1 MWCEEIIRLFNN
13 NYNLNLSIQRAEF
26 FHEVLSNVF
35 RFEISNEEDD
45 DEDEGECTL
54 QITRLEEN
62 VETEYEMDRF
72 IFWFHTIFFRD
83 LRNELDAL
91 NNQNNDFDD
100 IVYRVESMERVI
112 DSFKYLEKID
122 DFEDFFESM
131 RIYIENVNY

>member
-72 IFWFHTIFFRD
+72 IFWFHTIFFRE

>member
-72 IFWFHTIFFRD
+72 IFWFHTVFFRE

-122 DFEDFFESM
+122 DFEDFFDSM

>member
-72 IFWFHTIFFRD
+72 IFWFHTVFFRD

-122 DFEDFFESM
+122 DFEDFFDSM

>member
-1 MWCEEIIRLFNN
+1 MTSGDLLTAFITCW
-13 NYNLNLSIQRAEF
+13 S
-26 FHEVLSNVF
+26 VF
-35 RFEISNEEDD
+35 VTSW
-45 DEDEGECTL
+45 T
-54 QITRLEEN
+54 EEN

-72 IFWFHTIFFRD
+72 IFWFHTIVFRE

-122 DFEDFFESM
+122 DFEDFFLPQM
-131 RIYIENVNY
+131 L

>member
-72 IFWFHTIFFRD
+72 IFWFHTVFFRD

>member
-122 DFEDFFESM
+122 DFEDFFDSM

>member
-35 RFEISNEEDD
+35 RFEMSNEEDD

-72 IFWFHTIFFRD
+72 IFWFHTVFFRD

>member
-72 IFWFHTIFFRD
+72 IFWFHTVFFRE

>member
-1 MWCEEIIRLFNN
+1 
-13 NYNLNLSIQRAEF
+13 
-26 FHEVLSNVF
+26 LSNVF

-72 IFWFHTIFFRD
+72 IFWFHTVFFRD

-122 DFEDFFESM
+122 DFEDFFDSM

>member
-26 FHEVLSNVF
+26 FHEILCNVF
-35 RFEISNEEDD
+35 RFEISNE

-54 QITRLEEN
+54 QIMRLEEN
-62 VETEYEMDRF
+62 VETEYEIDRF
-72 IFWFHTIFFRD
+72 IFWFHTVFFRD

-100 IVYRVESMERVI
+100 IVNRVESMEKVI
-112 DSFKYLEKID
+112 DSFKYLEKIN
-122 DFEDFFESM
+122 DFDDFFESM

>member
-72 IFWFHTIFFRD
+72 IFWFHTIFFRE

-112 DSFKYLEKID
+112 DSFKYLEKIE